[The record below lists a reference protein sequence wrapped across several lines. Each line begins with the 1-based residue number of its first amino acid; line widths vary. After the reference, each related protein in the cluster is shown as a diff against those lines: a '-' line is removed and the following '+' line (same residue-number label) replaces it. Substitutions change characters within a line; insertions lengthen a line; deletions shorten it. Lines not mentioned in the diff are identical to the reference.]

1 MPAEK
6 LSVTLSP
13 DVVASIDER
22 QAAGRTNRS
31 GVIDRDLA
39 RYYETL
45 KAARHQ
51 LRVLFNDAELS
62 ALLDNL
68 NGVWLAE
75 SIGLRLIP
83 LNVVDASAE
92 LARKWEIDAIA
103 LTNKVSNLHHVH
115 LCALADAAERYW
127 SAVRDG
133 KDPDPARALS

>member
-22 QAAGRTNRS
+22 QAGGRTNRS

-45 KAARHQ
+45 KNARHH
-51 LRVLFNDAELS
+51 LRVLFSDAEIG

-68 NGVWLAE
+68 NGVWLTEPMAVR
-75 SIGLRLIP
+75 SIP
-83 LNVVDASAE
+83 LNVVDGGAE
-92 LARKWEIDAIA
+92 LARKWQIDH
-103 LTNKVSNLHHVH
+103 LSFTNKVSSLHFAH

-133 KDPDPARALS
+133 KDPDPAEALS